1 MKEKIKGFILPT
13 ILSVLFA
20 LAYFY
25 LAVPAINLRAFGFW
39 FMLILTAAV
48 FIGLYVS
55 FTDETLIKRI
65 KAWLKTSVSDAAQK
79 SKKKKLH
86 RGDYVVG
93 DKVKM
98 NKGIKIALIVL
109 AAILVLVLFV
119 TFFTSTRLFR
129 ASKYQQMLTVTESDF
144 AEDIKELPISQ
155 IPIVDRDT
163 AERLGSRKI
172 GEVVELVS
180 QFNVASYYSQINYKN
195 KPFRVTPLEYAGF
208 LKWFSNKDEGIP
220 YYVTIDMAAVD
231 KPTEQTQ
238 LVELDEGMKY
248 SPSEY
253 FARDLYRHMRFAYP
267 TKMFE
272 NLSFEIDDSGAPYWV
287 MSCYD
292 YTIGLFGGKDIT
304 GIILVNAVNGEM
316 TYYDISEVPQWID
329 VAYSAEMLITQA
341 DNWGSLKNGFL
352 NSIFVQKNVVVT
364 TDGYNYIAVDDDVWL
379 YTGITSVVADES
391 NIGFI
396 LINTRTKEAKT
407 YMINGAE
414 EYSAMGSAEG
424 QVQEKGYTATFPI
437 LLNIADRPT
446 YFISLKDEVG
456 LVKLY
461 AYVSV
466 TDYQIVGVADTIQG
480 AEKEY
485 KRMLGISVTDQP
497 LVGETTE
504 YSGVIQK
511 IATAVKNGNSQYY
524 IMVSDKIYI
533 ADISVSDILPLL
545 SVNDN
550 ITFKA
555 DDNGNISEISL
566 TE

>member
-195 KPFRVTPLEYAGF
+195 NTEHISDIPIKRLTACKIREATEGEREERNKCDDTEKYP
-208 LKWFSNKDEGIP
+208 KSFSSLN
-220 YYVTIDMAAVD
+220 M
-231 KPTEQTQ
+231 
-238 LVELDEGMKY
+238 
-248 SPSEY
+248 
-253 FARDLYRHMRFAYP
+253 
-267 TKMFE
+267 
-272 NLSFEIDDSGAPYWV
+272 
-287 MSCYD
+287 
-292 YTIGLFGGKDIT
+292 
-304 GIILVNAVNGEM
+304 
-316 TYYDISEVPQWID
+316 
-329 VAYSAEMLITQA
+329 MLIEFEQCIKRIF
-341 DNWGSLKNGFL
+341 GCISYFHIQ
-352 NSIFVQKNVVVT
+352 NSFFI
-364 TDGYNYIAVDDDVWL
+364 YDV
-379 YTGITSVVADES
+379 I
-391 NIGFI
+391 IP
-396 LINTRTKEAKT
+396 
-407 YMINGAE
+407 
-414 EYSAMGSAEG
+414 
-424 QVQEKGYTATFPI
+424 Q
-437 LLNIADRPT
+437 
-446 YFISLKDEVG
+446 
-456 LVKLY
+456 
-461 AYVSV
+461 
-466 TDYQIVGVADTIQG
+466 
-480 AEKEY
+480 
-485 KRMLGISVTDQP
+485 
-497 LVGETTE
+497 
-504 YSGVIQK
+504 
-511 IATAVKNGNSQYY
+511 
-524 IMVSDKIYI
+524 
-533 ADISVSDILPLL
+533 
-545 SVNDN
+545 
-550 ITFKA
+550 
-555 DDNGNISEISL
+555 
-566 TE
+566 